1 MYLHTLIVNES
12 SGIIRICSKSSEFGG
27 FSGGLFSVDAKPV
40 FSRGRSHMEGSVTKG
55 LWQQLLENTNVL
67 LYELSLSLV
76 PKVKIR

>member
-1 MYLHTLIVNES
+1 MYLHTLKVNES

-40 FSRGRSHMEGSVTKG
+40 CSRGRSHMEGSVTKG

>member
-1 MYLHTLIVNES
+1 
-12 SGIIRICSKSSEFGG
+12 
-27 FSGGLFSVDAKPV
+27 
-40 FSRGRSHMEGSVTKG
+40 MEGSVTKG